1 MGCSASPCRGA
12 RSERLPTS
20 HSISGSNLLPPGNGQ
35 GLAEGP
41 RPGRSR
47 EGALGV
53 VVTKLRRLGQNGPG
67 GEERP
72 GGAGVIGRAG
82 GVKWVKHPD
91 VLLNKKLGNKAPQ
104 PGPPRTF
111 PTLFPLPFHPLSRRS
126 PSAVPQPQACDAI
139 PRADTD
145 GLIIDSRIILL
156 LTFLITNISTPALKA
171 YKEECFVCVLPSVL
185 NTSFRL
191 F

>member
-1 MGCSASPCRGA
+1 MGCSASPCRLGEAAHLPQHLWLKPLTPGKQARVGGGSSNWEELGGSAGGRGGKMEKTGA
-12 RSERLPTS
+12 K
-20 HSISGSNLLPPGNGQ
+20 
-35 GLAEGP
+35 
-41 RPGRSR
+41 RSR
-47 EGALGV
+47 
-53 VVTKLRRLGQNGPG
+53 RR
-67 GEERP
+67 R
-72 GGAGVIGRAG
+72 GAGVIGRAG

-91 VLLNKKLGNKAPQ
+91 VLLNKKLGNKVPQ
-104 PGPPRTF
+104 PGPPGRF
-111 PTLFPLPFHPLSRRS
+111 PALFLSPFYPLSRCS
-126 PSAVPQPQACDAI
+126 PSAVPQPRACDAI